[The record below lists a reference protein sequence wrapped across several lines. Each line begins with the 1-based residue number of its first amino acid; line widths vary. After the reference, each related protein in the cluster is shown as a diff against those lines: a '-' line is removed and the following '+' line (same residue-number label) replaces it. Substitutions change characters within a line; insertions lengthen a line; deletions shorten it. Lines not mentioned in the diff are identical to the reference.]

1 VPAAWETEREEGVQR
16 ERAVADA
23 RGRGAMGR
31 GAGGHGPQA
40 ADESSGRSAG
50 ELVERASA
58 APSEM
63 AVGEH
68 SEWAAGGPT
77 GRGAGEQSEWAAG
90 GPTGRGAGE
99 YRERAAGA
107 LPICSPAGVALRA
120 AEQGPGEA
128 VGQGP
133 GLHMPWVVGA
143 LRGWEGR
150 VATGPQGG
158 WAVGEG
164 AEPQTTCE
172 MGAAGTER
180 GAGGGMGVPT
190 AWTTGEHTVCDG
202 GADIWV
208 GTAWPAA
215 VGPEPA
221 MMWVS
226 RALTALFAG
235 TETE

>member
-1 VPAAWETEREEGVQR
+1 MPKTRETEREAGEQR
-16 ERAVADA
+16 ERAVAAA
-23 RGRGAMGR
+23 RGRGD
-31 GAGGHGPQA
+31 GGHGRQA
-40 ADESSGRSAG
+40 VDESSRRAVGKLAGRAP
-50 ELVERASA
+50 A
-58 APSEM
+58 APSEVEM
-63 AVGEH
+63 GEH

-77 GRGAGEQSEWAAG
+77 GRGAGEDSEWAAG

-99 YRERAAGA
+99 HGEWAAGA
-107 LPICSPAGVALRA
+107 LPICSPAGVALWA
-120 AEQGPGEA
+120 AERGTGEA
-128 VGQGP
+128 AGQGA
-133 GLHMPWVVGA
+133 GEHTPWATGA

-150 VATGPQGG
+150 VAIGPHRG

-172 MGAAGTER
+172 MEAAGTER
-180 GAGGGMGVPT
+180 GAGGGMGLPT
-190 AWTTGEHTVCDG
+190 AWATGEHTGWDG

-208 GTAWPAA
+208 GTAWVAA

-221 MMWVS
+221 MKWVS